1 MKLYPEVRL
10 FTFLVIVKVL
20 PTSPYLTLPYTLR
33 CLNSPYLV
41 VPDLKTS
48 VQPVHNG
55 SINQLLCFVDKCLM
69 EYGGNSGEFSSVN
82 RECEFKVY
90 YPNKPIELMFKNIS
104 VPRNNTIDISQR
116 HTPINNFKSLGI
128 IRSDDSG
135 KTRYF
140 RNIARRSY
148 NVITFHT
155 TTANVRFSLSFK
167 PLTTGTFFT
176 IIHALNSSVG

>member
-1 MKLYPEVRL
+1 
-10 FTFLVIVKVL
+10 
-20 PTSPYLTLPYTLR
+20 
-33 CLNSPYLV
+33 
-41 VPDLKTS
+41 
-48 VQPVHNG
+48 
-55 SINQLLCFVDKCLM
+55 M

-104 VPRNNTIDISQR
+104 VPPNNTIDISQR
-116 HTPINNFKSLGI
+116 HISINNFQSLGI

-140 RNIARRSY
+140 RNIVRRSY
-148 NVITFHT
+148 NVIAFHT

-176 IIHALNSSVG
+176 IIQVLSSSVD